1 MSDLMSALT
10 NLTPEKGMLHWMPVF
25 LAALA
30 KDPNVTAAAAA
41 AGVAR
46 QYVYEARDA
55 HADFAKAW
63 DNAIEQSVDILETE
77 ARRRA
82 LHGTSRPVYQGGALA
97 GYVQEYSDVLAIFLL
112 KAHRPE
118 KFRERV
124 DVRHQGGVR
133 ILDGLDDSDVD
144 GHPSPEPKK
153 LEGS

>member
-1 MSDLMSALT
+1 MSAPT
-10 NLTPEKGMLHWMPVF
+10 NPTREKGLLDWMPAF
-25 LAALA
+25 LVALA

-41 AGVAR
+41 VRMNR
-46 QYVYEARDA
+46 QYVYEAREA
-55 HADFAKAW
+55 HPEFATAW
-63 DNAIEQSVDILETE
+63 DDAIEQSVDILETE

-82 LHGTSRPVYQGGALA
+82 MHGVSRPVYQGGVLV
-97 GYVQEYSDVLAIFLL
+97 GHVKEYSDVLAIFLL

-153 LEGS
+153 DDP

>member
-1 MSDLMSALT
+1 MSAPT
-10 NLTPEKGMLHWMPVF
+10 NPTREKGLLDWMPAF
-25 LAALA
+25 LVALA

-41 AGVAR
+41 VRMNR
-46 QYVYEARDA
+46 QYVYEARET
-55 HADFAKAW
+55 HPEFAKAW
-63 DNAIEQSVDILETE
+63 DDAIEQSVDILETE

-82 LHGTSRPVYQGGALA
+82 MHGVSRPVYQGGALVDH
-97 GYVQEYSDVLAIFLL
+97 VQEYSDELAIFLL

-144 GHPSPEPKK
+144 GQPSPEPKK